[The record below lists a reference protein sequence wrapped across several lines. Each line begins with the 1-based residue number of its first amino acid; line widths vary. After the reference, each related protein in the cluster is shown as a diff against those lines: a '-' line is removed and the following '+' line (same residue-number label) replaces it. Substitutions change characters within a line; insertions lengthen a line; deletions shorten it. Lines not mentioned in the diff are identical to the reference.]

1 MFNEFKKGFGSAL
14 GAIVGVA
21 AGLVGYAYILDKIQ
35 KKYPNLFGNEKKED
49 SSTEENESYN

>member
-35 KKYPNLFGNEKKED
+35 KKYPNLFENEKKED
-49 SSTEENESYN
+49 SSTEENGSYI